1 LLTQQRGA
9 AWLLL
14 LLLFVVSRVFLYAT
28 PVEYE
33 LNTLIITLKNDTPSA
48 SPANY
53 IHHQPDDH
61 PPVVSPEK
69 IMTSLQE
76 KWDASSYS
84 MPFNADVITP
94 YAAITAPNKKTP
106 PTKIIIASFPKHVD
120 ITIVKQ
126 DYQMRPSV
134 RKVEFNYYVYINQND
149 PHLLPVHDRQYHIQ
163 DLSLRAAIM
172 IDSEMSIP
180 VAVIDTGVD
189 AMHPGLRHA
198 IDTTKGVS
206 FLGYSKTNSS
216 SADIT
221 DENGHGTHISG
232 IIAAK
237 PVDNNGVWGINSQ
250 ATIIPIK
257 FIDATGKGTQVD
269 AAMAIRYAVDHGAKI
284 INCSWGYFKKTSV
297 LEDAIQYAL
306 KKGVIIVGS
315 VGNNNTMIPEYPAAF
330 DDVITVGAVTKG
342 NSRASYSSYGSHL
355 DFMSFGSDIYSTL
368 PNNGY
373 GVLSGTSQATAI
385 VSGVISRALS
395 LYPSMTKQG
404 IYALIK
410 TSSTDMAPVGYDQW
424 SGHGVVHVDGILE
437 ALGEVP
443 STTAVIP
450 VSSPSQDNS
459 GGLLSQIQSLSSKT
473 IWIIL
478 GIAVAVVFGVTI

>member
-1 LLTQQRGA
+1 M
-9 AWLLL
+9 LLL
-14 LLLFVVSRVFLYAT
+14 FLFVVSRIFLYAT
-28 PVEYE
+28 SGEYE
-33 LNTLIITLKNDTPSA
+33 PNTLIITLKNDTPSV

-53 IHHQPDDH
+53 IHHQPADD
-61 PPVVSPEK
+61 PPLVSPEK
-69 IMTSLQE
+69 IMASLQE
-76 KWDASSYS
+76 KWGASSYS
-84 MPFNADVITP
+84 ILFNSDIITP
-94 YAAITAPNKKTP
+94 YAAIIAPNKKTP
-106 PTKIIIASFPKHVD
+106 PTEIIIASFPKNVD
-120 ITIVKQ
+120 ITTVKQ

-134 RKVEFNYYVYINQND
+134 RNVEFNYYVYINQNA
-149 PHLLPVHDRQYHIQ
+149 PHLLPVHERQYHIQ

-180 VAVIDTGVD
+180 VAVLDTGVD
-189 AMHPGLRHA
+189 ATHPGLRHA
-198 IDTTKGVS
+198 IDTSKGAS

-257 FIDATGKGTQVD
+257 FIDATGKGSQLD

-330 DDVITVGAVTKG
+330 DDVITVGALTKG
-342 NSRASYSSYGSHL
+342 SARASYSSYGSRL

-368 PNNGY
+368 PSNGY

-395 LYPSMTKQG
+395 LYPLMTKAG

-410 TSSTDMAPVGYDQW
+410 ANATDIPPVGYDQW

-437 ALGEVP
+437 ALGEEQSATEV
-443 STTAVIP
+443 VL
-450 VSSPSQDNS
+450 VSPPSQDNS

-478 GIAVAVVFGVTI
+478 GVAVAVVFGVSI